1 MRKAQPD
8 ALLQAAQEAEVRNR
22 PLQPGET
29 VRIKG
34 QTTVGTIE
42 EIDGKNAIVTFGM
55 MRTNVKPE
63 RLERAAA
70 PIPGTEPGR
79 HLRQQTDARQRV
91 REKTEFQAGYRRTG
105 HEGRRS
111 HPCRHLFHR
120 RCHIIGNIQGTH
132 PARNG
137 FGHLTHADSP
147 VSAHGARR
155 KRFQGRTRTV
165 WRGRH
170 HRSGFGLTSDRQI
183 CTVNRNYMLF
193 FQRDKD

>member
-1 MRKAQPD
+1 
-8 ALLQAAQEAEVRNR
+8 
-22 PLQPGET
+22 
-29 VRIKG
+29 
-34 QTTVGTIE
+34 
-42 EIDGKNAIVTFGM
+42 M

-70 PIPGTEPGR
+70 PDP
-79 HLRQQTDARQRV
+79 
-91 REKTEFQAGYRRTG
+91 
-105 HEGRRS
+105 
-111 HPCRHLFHR
+111 
-120 RCHIIGNIQGTH
+120 
-132 PARNG
+132 PARNQAATFVSKQTQDSVYEKKLNFKQDIDVRG
-137 FGHLTHADSP
+137 MRGDEAIHAVTDSP

>member
-8 ALLQAAQEAEVRNR
+8 ALLQAAQESEVRNR

-70 PIPGTEPGR
+70 PDPRHGTRPPP
-79 HLRQQTDARQRV
+79 
-91 REKTEFQAGYRRTG
+91 
-105 HEGRRS
+105 S
-111 HPCRHLFHR
+111 
-120 RCHIIGNIQGTH
+120 
-132 PARNG
+132 
-137 FGHLTHADSP
+137 
-147 VSAHGARR
+147 SANRR
-155 KRFQGRTRTV
+155 KTACTRK
-165 WRGRH
+165 
-170 HRSGFGLTSDRQI
+170 
-183 CTVNRNYMLF
+183 N
-193 FQRDKD
+193 